1 LLARQLLKLEKD
13 INKMKKRITNLYVL
27 LHALGDI
34 FILNTAYIFG
44 HVISWNYTHLFEPK
58 YLQLWIYLNII
69 YLFAAQL
76 SGTFDMYR
84 NTRFFTLLSALLR
97 LFFLE
102 IVLSFS
108 YIVIFKDFNQ
118 TFKLSREVLL
128 ITYLISFLLTLMWR
142 FGFIKIVRIYRARG
156 FNNRKVLIVGAGD
169 SAQEFKE
176 MLDHKIEYGYQFLG
190 FFDDDAKKHN
200 AVIQKQILGT
210 INEAKSYALEHQI
223 DELFCALPYH
233 EEERIKDLI
242 QFGDENL
249 IRVKIV
255 PDLSRFLTHHLNK
268 VEIDYYGQIPVMTLR
283 SEPLENIVNR
293 FIKRIFDIGFSI
305 LIFIFVLWWFIP
317 LIALI
322 IKLTSKGSVFFI
334 QERSGIKNKSFAVIK
349 FRTMYINNNA
359 HDQQATRN
367 DERIT
372 PIGKILRRTNL
383 DEMPQ
388 FINVLLGQ
396 MSVIGPR
403 PHMLKH
409 TEEYSKIIDK
419 FMVRHLVKP
428 GITGWAQV
436 NGYRGETKDVTDME
450 GRVRADVW
458 YIENWSFGLD
468 VKIIIMTIINMIRG
482 EENAF

>member
-1 LLARQLLKLEKD
+1 
-13 INKMKKRITNLYVL
+13 MKKRITNLYVL
-27 LHALGDI
+27 IHALGDLL
-34 FILNTAYIFG
+34 ILNVSYVIGHIF
-44 HVISWNYTHLFEPK
+44 SWNFRFMFDTK

-97 LFFLE
+97 LFFFE
-102 IVLSFS
+102 ILLSFS

-118 TFKLSREVLL
+118 TFKLSREVLM
-128 ITYLISFLLTLMWR
+128 ITYVTALFFTTIWR

-156 FNNRKVLIVGAGD
+156 FNNRKVMIIGAGD
-169 SAQEFKE
+169 TAQEFKN
-176 MLDHKIEYGYQFLG
+176 MLEHKIEYGYQFLG
-190 FFDDDAKKHN
+190 FYDDDPKKYKPEIQKHILGNVEDAKK
-200 AVIQKQILGT
+200 
-210 INEAKSYALEHQI
+210 YARQHQI
-223 DELFCALPYH
+223 DELFCALPYQ
-233 EEERIKDLI
+233 EEERIKEI
-242 QFGDENL
+242 IEFCDENL

-283 SEPLENIVNR
+283 NEPLENIVNR
-293 FIKRIFDIGFSI
+293 FIKRLFDIGFSV
-305 LIFIFVLWWFIP
+305 LVFIFVLWWFIP

-322 IKLTSKGSVFFI
+322 IKLSSKGPVFFI
-334 QERSGIKNKSFAVIK
+334 QERSGIKNRSFRVIK
-349 FRTMYINNNA
+349 FRTMYINSDA
-359 HDQQATRN
+359 HYKQATR
-367 DERIT
+367 DDQRIT
-372 PIGKILRRTNL
+372 PIGKLLRRTNL

-388 FINVLLGQ
+388 FINVFFGQ

-436 NGYRGETKDVTDME
+436 NGYRGETKDVNDME

>member
-1 LLARQLLKLEKD
+1 
-13 INKMKKRITNLYVL
+13 MKKRITNLYVL
-27 LHALGDI
+27 IHALGDLL
-34 FILNTAYIFG
+34 ILNVAYFLG
-44 HVISWNYTHLFEPK
+44 HVWGFWNYVQMFDTK
-58 YLQLWIYLNII
+58 YLQLWIYLNVI

-84 NTRFFTLLSALLR
+84 NTRFFTLLSALLK

-102 IVLSFS
+102 VVLSFS
-108 YIVIFKDFNQ
+108 YIVVFKDYNQ
-118 TFKLSREVLL
+118 TFKLSREVLM
-128 ITYLISFLLTLMWR
+128 ITYISAFIITMIWR

-156 FNNRKVLIVGAGD
+156 FNNRKVMIIGAGET
-169 SAQEFKE
+169 AQEFKT
-176 MLDHKIEYGYQFLG
+176 MLEHKIEYGYQFLG
-190 FFDDDAKKHN
+190 FYDNNPENYTTEIRKH
-200 AVIQKQILGT
+200 ILGT
-210 INEAKSYALEHQI
+210 VEDAKRYAVEHQI
-223 DELFCALPYH
+223 DELFCALPYD
-233 EEERIKDLI
+233 EEEQIKELI

-249 IRVKIV
+249 VRVKIV

-293 FIKRIFDIGFSI
+293 FIKRLFDIGFSI
-305 LIFIFVLWWFIP
+305 LVLIFILSWFIP
-317 LIALI
+317 LMAII
-322 IKLTSKGSVFFI
+322 IKLTSKGPVFFI
-334 QERSGIKNKSFAVIK
+334 QKRSGIKNKSFSVIK
-349 FRTMYINNNA
+349 FRTMYVNSDA
-359 HDQQATRN
+359 HYKQATRH
-367 DERIT
+367 DQRIT
-372 PIGKILRRTNL
+372 PIGKFLRKTNL
-383 DEMPQ
+383 DELPQ
-388 FINVLLGQ
+388 FINVFTGQ

-419 FMVRHLVKP
+419 FMVRHLIKP

-436 NGYRGETKDVTDME
+436 NGYRGETKDVNDME

-468 VKIIIMTIINMIRG
+468 VKIIIMTIINMLRG

>member
-1 LLARQLLKLEKD
+1 
-13 INKMKKRITNLYVL
+13 MKKRITNLYVL
-27 LHALGDI
+27 IHALGDI
-34 FILNTAYIFG
+34 FILNAAYIIG
-44 HVISWNYTHLFEPK
+44 HIFSWNYRLMFDTK
-58 YLQLWIYLNII
+58 YLQLWIYLNVI

-97 LFFLE
+97 LFFFE
-102 IVLSFS
+102 ILLSFS
-108 YIVIFKDFNQ
+108 YIVVFKDFNQ
-118 TFKLSREVLL
+118 TFKLSREVLM
-128 ITYLISFLLTLMWR
+128 ITYITALILTTIWR

-156 FNNRKVLIVGAGD
+156 FNNRKVMIIGAGD
-169 SAQEFKE
+169 TAQEFRS
-176 MLDHKIEYGYQFLG
+176 MLEHKIEYGYQFLG
-190 FFDDDAKKHN
+190 FYDDDPKKYN
-200 AVIQKQILGT
+200 ADTQKHILGT
-210 INEAKSYALEHQI
+210 VEDAKRYAIEHQI
-223 DELFCALPYH
+223 DELFCALPYQD
-233 EEERIKDLI
+233 EDRIKELI

-255 PDLSRFLTHHLNK
+255 PDLTRFLTHHLNK

-283 SEPLENIVNR
+283 NEPLENVVNR
-293 FIKRIFDIGFSI
+293 FVKRLFDIGFSV
-305 LIFIFVLWWFIP
+305 LVFLFILWWFIP

-322 IKLTSKGSVFFI
+322 IKLTSKGPVFFI
-334 QERSGIKNKSFAVIK
+334 QERSGIKNKSFRVIK
-349 FRTMYINNNA
+349 FRTMYINSDA
-359 HDQQATRN
+359 HYKQATR
-367 DERIT
+367 DDQRIT
-372 PIGKILRRTNL
+372 PIGKLLRRTNL

-436 NGYRGETKDVTDME
+436 NGYRGETKDVNDME

-468 VKIIIMTIINMIRG
+468 VKIIVMTIINMIRG

>member
-1 LLARQLLKLEKD
+1 
-13 INKMKKRITNLYVL
+13 MKKRITNLYVL
-27 LHALGDI
+27 IHALGDLL
-34 FILNTAYIFG
+34 ILNVAYFLG
-44 HVISWNYTHLFEPK
+44 HVWGFWNYVQMFDTK
-58 YLQLWIYLNII
+58 YLQLWIYLNVI

-84 NTRFFTLLSALLR
+84 NTRFFTLLSALLK

-102 IVLSFS
+102 VVLSFS
-108 YIVIFKDFNQ
+108 YIVVFKDYNQ
-118 TFKLSREVLL
+118 TFKLSREVLM
-128 ITYLISFLLTLMWR
+128 ITYISAFIFTMIWR

-156 FNNRKVLIVGAGD
+156 FNNRKVMIIGAGET
-169 SAQEFKE
+169 AQEFKT
-176 MLDHKIEYGYQFLG
+176 MLEHKIEYGYQFLG
-190 FFDDDAKKHN
+190 FYDNNPENYTTEIRKH
-200 AVIQKQILGT
+200 ILGT
-210 INEAKSYALEHQI
+210 VEDAKRYAVEHQI
-223 DELFCALPYH
+223 DELFCALPYD
-233 EEERIKDLI
+233 EEEQIKELI

-249 IRVKIV
+249 VRVKIV

-293 FIKRIFDIGFSI
+293 FIKRLFDIGFSI
-305 LIFIFVLWWFIP
+305 LVLIFILSWFIP
-317 LIALI
+317 LMAII
-322 IKLTSKGSVFFI
+322 IKLTSKGPVFFI
-334 QERSGIKNKSFAVIK
+334 QKRSGIKNKSFSVIK
-349 FRTMYINNNA
+349 FRTMYVNSDA
-359 HDQQATRN
+359 HYKQATRH
-367 DERIT
+367 DQRIT
-372 PIGKILRRTNL
+372 PIGKFLRKTNL
-383 DEMPQ
+383 DELPQ
-388 FINVLLGQ
+388 FINVFTGQ

-419 FMVRHLVKP
+419 FMVRHLIKP

-436 NGYRGETKDVTDME
+436 NGYRGETKDVNDME

-468 VKIIIMTIINMIRG
+468 VKIIIMTIINMLRG

>member
-1 LLARQLLKLEKD
+1 VR
-13 INKMKKRITNLYVL
+13 KKVTNLYVL
-27 LHALGDI
+27 VHALGDL
-34 FILNTAYIFG
+34 FILNITYLIG
-44 HVISWNYTHLFEPK
+44 HFTSFWNYTQMFETK

-69 YLFAAQL
+69 YLMAAQL

-84 NTRFFTLLSALLR
+84 NTRFFTLLSSLIKLFAL
-97 LFFLE
+97 E
-102 IVLSFS
+102 VVLSFS
-108 YIVIFKDFNQ
+108 YIVVFKDFNE

-128 ITYLISFLLTLMWR
+128 ITYAGAFVLTGVWR
-142 FGFIKIVRIYRARG
+142 LGFIKIVRMYRARG
-156 FNNRKVLIVGAGD
+156 FNNRKVMVIGAGET
-169 SAQEFKE
+169 AQEFKN
-176 MLDHKIEYGYQFLG
+176 MLEHKIEYGYQFLG
-190 FFDDDAKKHN
+190 FFDDAPEKYPAEVRKH
-200 AVIQKQILGT
+200 ILG
-210 INEAKSYALEHQI
+210 NVDEAKNYALQHQI
-223 DELFCALPYH
+223 DEFFCALPYN
-233 EEERIKDLI
+233 EEEKIKELI

-283 SEPLENIVNR
+283 NEPLENIINR
-293 FIKRIFDIGFSI
+293 FVKRFFDIIFSLLVI
-305 LIFIFVLWWFIP
+305 IFVLSWLIP
-317 LIALI
+317 VIALI
-322 IKLTSKGSVFFI
+322 IKLTSKGPVFFI
-334 QERSGIKNKSFAVIK
+334 QERSGIKNKSFRVIK
-349 FRTMYINNNA
+349 FRTMYMNDDA
-359 HDQQATRN
+359 HVRQATR
-367 DERIT
+367 DDQRIT
-372 PIGKILRRTNL
+372 PIGKLLRKTNL
-383 DEMPQ
+383 DELPQ
-388 FINVLLGQ
+388 FFNVFIGQ

-458 YIENWSFGLD
+458 YIENWSFWLD
-468 VKIIIMTIINMIRG
+468 VKIIILTIINMLRG

>member
-1 LLARQLLKLEKD
+1 V
-13 INKMKKRITNLYVL
+13 KKKITNLFVL
-27 LHALGDI
+27 IHALGDLL
-34 FILNTAYIFG
+34 ILNIAYIIG
-44 HVISWNYTHLFEPK
+44 HFLGFEFRILQIFDTK
-58 YLQLWIYLNII
+58 YLQLWIYLNVI

-84 NTRFFTLLSALLR
+84 NTRFFTLLAALIR
-97 LFFLE
+97 LFFFQIL
-102 IVLSFS
+102 LAFS
-108 YIVIFKDFNQ
+108 YIVVFKDFNQ
-118 TFKLSREVLL
+118 TFRLSREVLL
-128 ITYLISFLLTLMWR
+128 ITYTSAFILTTIWR

-156 FNNRKVLIVGAGD
+156 FNNRKVMIIGAGET
-169 SAQEFKE
+169 AQEFKN
-176 MLDHKIEYGYQFLG
+176 MLEHKIEYGYQFLG
-190 FFDDDAKKHN
+190 FFDDEPQKYSVN
-200 AVIQKQILGT
+200 IQKHILG
-210 INEAKSYALEHQI
+210 NVAYAKQYAIDHQI
-223 DELFCALPYH
+223 DELFCALPH
-233 EEERIKDLI
+233 QEESRIKEI
-242 QFGDENL
+242 IEFGDENL

-255 PDLSRFLTHHLNK
+255 PDLTRFLTHHLNK

-283 SEPLENIVNR
+283 NEPLENIVNR
-293 FIKRIFDIGFSI
+293 FIKRIFDIGFS
-305 LIFIFVLWWFIP
+305 VLVTVLLLSWFIP
-317 LIALI
+317 LMAII
-322 IKLTSKGSVFFI
+322 IKLSSKGPVFFT
-334 QERSGIKNKSFAVIK
+334 QKRSGIKNKSFDVIK
-349 FRTMYINNNA
+349 FRTMYLNTDA
-359 HDQQATRN
+359 HYKQATR
-367 DERIT
+367 DDDRIT
-372 PIGKILRRTNL
+372 PIGKFLRKTNL
-383 DEMPQ
+383 DELPQ

-436 NGYRGETKDVTDME
+436 NGYRGETREVDDME

>member
-1 LLARQLLKLEKD
+1 
-13 INKMKKRITNLYVL
+13 MKKRITNLYVL
-27 LHALGDI
+27 IHALGDLL
-34 FILNTAYIFG
+34 ILNVAYFLG
-44 HVISWNYTHLFEPK
+44 HVWGFWNYVQMFDTK
-58 YLQLWIYLNII
+58 YLQLWIYLNVI

-84 NTRFFTLLSALLR
+84 NTRFFTLLSALLK

-102 IVLSFS
+102 VVLSFS
-108 YIVIFKDFNQ
+108 YIVVFKDYNQ
-118 TFKLSREVLL
+118 TFKLSREVLM
-128 ITYLISFLLTLMWR
+128 ITYISAFIFTMIWR

-156 FNNRKVLIVGAGD
+156 FNNRKVMIIGAGET
-169 SAQEFKE
+169 AQEFKT
-176 MLDHKIEYGYQFLG
+176 MLEHKIEYGYQFLG
-190 FFDDDAKKHN
+190 FYDNNPENYTTEIRKH
-200 AVIQKQILGT
+200 ILGT
-210 INEAKSYALEHQI
+210 VEDAKRYAVEHQI
-223 DELFCALPYH
+223 DELFCALPYD
-233 EEERIKDLI
+233 EEEQIKELI

-249 IRVKIV
+249 VRVKIV

-293 FIKRIFDIGFSI
+293 FIKRLFDIGFSI
-305 LIFIFVLWWFIP
+305 LVLIFILSWFIP
-317 LIALI
+317 LMAII
-322 IKLTSKGSVFFI
+322 IKLTSKGPVFFI
-334 QERSGIKNKSFAVIK
+334 QKRSGLKNKSFSVIK
-349 FRTMYINNNA
+349 FSTMYVNSDA
-359 HDQQATRN
+359 HYKQATRH
-367 DERIT
+367 DQRIT
-372 PIGKILRRTNL
+372 PIGKFLRKTNL
-383 DEMPQ
+383 DELPQ
-388 FINVLLGQ
+388 FINVFTGQ

-419 FMVRHLVKP
+419 FMVRHLIKP

-436 NGYRGETKDVTDME
+436 NGYRGETKDVNDME

-468 VKIIIMTIINMIRG
+468 VKIIIMTIINMLRG

>member
-1 LLARQLLKLEKD
+1 MR
-13 INKMKKRITNLYVL
+13 KKVTNLYVL
-27 LHALGDI
+27 FHVLGDL
-34 FILNTAYIFG
+34 FILNTSYVIGNIYSSNFLQIFYPNYI
-44 HVISWNYTHLFEPK
+44 
-58 YLQLWIYLNII
+58 QLWIYLNII
-69 YLFAAQL
+69 YLFSAQL

-84 NTRFFTLLSALLR
+84 NTRFFTLLSALVR

-108 YIVIFKDFNQ
+108 YIVIFKDLNQ

-128 ITYLISFLLTLMWR
+128 VTYVLAFVFTLVWR

-156 FNNRKVLIVGAGD
+156 FNNRKVMIIGAGE
-169 SAQEFKE
+169 SAQEFKT
-176 MLDHKIEYGYQFLG
+176 MLEHKIEYGYQFLG
-190 FFDDDAKKHN
+190 FFDDEPKKYKQD
-200 AVIQKQILGT
+200 IQKHIIGT
-210 INEAKSYALEHQI
+210 INDAKEYAVTHEI
-223 DELFCALPYH
+223 DEIFCALNYND
-233 EEERIKDLI
+233 EEKIKDLI
-242 QFGDENL
+242 HFGDENL

-283 SEPLENIVNR
+283 NEPLENIANR
-293 FIKRIFDIGFSI
+293 FIKRFFDLGFSV
-305 LIFIFVLWWFIP
+305 LMFVFILWWFIP
-317 LIALI
+317 LVALL
-322 IKLTSKGSVFFI
+322 IKITSKGPVFFV
-334 QERSGIKNKSFAVIK
+334 QQRSGIKNKSFNVIK
-349 FRTMYINNNA
+349 FRTMYINSDA
-359 HDQQATRN
+359 HYKQATRD

-388 FINVLLGQ
+388 FINVFFGQ

-436 NGYRGETKDVTDME
+436 NGYRGETKDVVEME

>member
-1 LLARQLLKLEKD
+1 
-13 INKMKKRITNLYVL
+13 M
-27 LHALGDI
+27 HALGDL
-34 FILNTAYIFG
+34 FILNITYLIG
-44 HVISWNYTHLFEPK
+44 HFTSFWNYTQMFETK

-69 YLFAAQL
+69 YLMAAQL

-84 NTRFFTLLSALLR
+84 NTRFFTLLSSLIKLFAL
-97 LFFLE
+97 E
-102 IVLSFS
+102 VVLSFS
-108 YIVIFKDFNQ
+108 YIVVFKDFNE

-128 ITYLISFLLTLMWR
+128 ITYAGAFVLTGVWR
-142 FGFIKIVRIYRARG
+142 LGFIKIVRMYRARG
-156 FNNRKVLIVGAGD
+156 FNNRKVMVIGAGET
-169 SAQEFKE
+169 AQEFKN
-176 MLDHKIEYGYQFLG
+176 MLEHKIEYGYQFLG
-190 FFDDDAKKHN
+190 FFDDAPEKYPAEVRKH
-200 AVIQKQILGT
+200 ILG
-210 INEAKSYALEHQI
+210 NVDEAKNYALQHQI
-223 DELFCALPYH
+223 DEFFCALPYN
-233 EEERIKDLI
+233 EEEKIKELI

-283 SEPLENIVNR
+283 NEPLENIINR
-293 FIKRIFDIGFSI
+293 FVKRFFDIIFSLLVI
-305 LIFIFVLWWFIP
+305 IFVLSWLIP
-317 LIALI
+317 VIALI
-322 IKLTSKGSVFFI
+322 IKLTSKGPVFFI
-334 QERSGIKNKSFAVIK
+334 QERSGIKNKSFRVIK
-349 FRTMYINNNA
+349 FRTMYMNDDA
-359 HDQQATRN
+359 HVRQATR
-367 DERIT
+367 DDQRIT
-372 PIGKILRRTNL
+372 PIGKLLRKTNL
-383 DEMPQ
+383 DELPQ
-388 FINVLLGQ
+388 FFNVFIGQ

-458 YIENWSFGLD
+458 YIENWSFWLD
-468 VKIIIMTIINMIRG
+468 VKIIILTIINMLRG

>member
-1 LLARQLLKLEKD
+1 
-13 INKMKKRITNLYVL
+13 
-27 LHALGDI
+27 
-34 FILNTAYIFG
+34 
-44 HVISWNYTHLFEPK
+44 
-58 YLQLWIYLNII
+58 
-69 YLFAAQL
+69 
-76 SGTFDMYR
+76 YR

>member
-1 LLARQLLKLEKD
+1 
-13 INKMKKRITNLYVL
+13 MKKRITNLYVL
-27 LHALGDI
+27 IHALGDL
-34 FILNTAYIFG
+34 FILNVSYIIG
-44 HVISWNYTHLFEPK
+44 HIFSWNFRFMFDSK

-84 NTRFFTLLSALLR
+84 NTRFFTLLSAMLR

-108 YIVIFKDFNQ
+108 YIVVFKDFNQ

-128 ITYLISFLLTLMWR
+128 IMYVTAFVLTTIWR

-156 FNNRKVLIVGAGD
+156 FNNRKVMIIGAGD
-169 SAQEFKE
+169 TAQEFKN
-176 MLDHKIEYGYQFLG
+176 MLEHKIEYGYQFLG
-190 FFDDDAKKHN
+190 FYDDEPKKYNSEIQKHILGNVEDAK
-200 AVIQKQILGT
+200 Q
-210 INEAKSYALEHQI
+210 YAISHQI
-223 DELFCALPYH
+223 DELFCALPYQ
-233 EEERIKDLI
+233 EEDRIKELI

-255 PDLSRFLTHHLNK
+255 PDLTRFLTHHLNK

-293 FIKRIFDIGFSI
+293 FVKRLFDLGFSA
-305 LIFIFVLWWFIP
+305 LVFLFVLWWFIP
-317 LIALI
+317 LVALI
-322 IKLTSKGSVFFI
+322 IKITSKGPVFFV
-334 QERSGIKNKSFAVIK
+334 QERSGIKNKSFRVIK
-349 FRTMYINNNA
+349 FRTMYINSDA
-359 HDQQATRN
+359 HYKQATRH
-367 DERIT
+367 DQRIT
-372 PIGKILRRTNL
+372 PIGKLLRRSNL

-388 FINVLLGQ
+388 FINVFFGQ

-403 PHMLKH
+403 PHMLRH

-436 NGYRGETKDVTDME
+436 NGYRGETKDVNDME

>member
-1 LLARQLLKLEKD
+1 VR
-13 INKMKKRITNLYVL
+13 KKVTNLYVL
-27 LHALGDI
+27 VHALGDL
-34 FILNTAYIFG
+34 FILNITYLIG
-44 HVISWNYTHLFEPK
+44 HFTSFWNYTQMFETK

-69 YLFAAQL
+69 YLMAAQL

-84 NTRFFTLLSALLR
+84 NTRFFTLLSSLIKLFAL
-97 LFFLE
+97 E
-102 IVLSFS
+102 VVLSFS
-108 YIVIFKDFNQ
+108 YIVVFKDFNE

-128 ITYLISFLLTLMWR
+128 ITYAGAFVLTGIWR
-142 FGFIKIVRIYRARG
+142 LGFIKIVRMYRARG
-156 FNNRKVLIVGAGD
+156 FNNRKVMVIGAGET
-169 SAQEFKE
+169 AQEFKN
-176 MLDHKIEYGYQFLG
+176 MLEHKIEYGYQFLG
-190 FFDDDAKKHN
+190 FFDDAPEKYPAEVRKH
-200 AVIQKQILGT
+200 ILG
-210 INEAKSYALEHQI
+210 NVDEAKNYALQHQI
-223 DELFCALPYH
+223 DEFFCALPYN
-233 EEERIKDLI
+233 EEEKIKELI

-283 SEPLENIVNR
+283 NEPLENIINR
-293 FIKRIFDIGFSI
+293 FVKRFFDIIFSLLVI
-305 LIFIFVLWWFIP
+305 IFVLSWLIP
-317 LIALI
+317 VIALI
-322 IKLTSKGSVFFI
+322 IKLTSKGPVFFI
-334 QERSGIKNKSFAVIK
+334 QERSGIKNKSFRVIK
-349 FRTMYINNNA
+349 FRTMYMNDDA
-359 HDQQATRN
+359 HVRQATR
-367 DERIT
+367 DDQRIT
-372 PIGKILRRTNL
+372 PIGKLLRKTNL
-383 DEMPQ
+383 DELPQ
-388 FINVLLGQ
+388 FFNVFIGQ

-458 YIENWSFGLD
+458 YIENWSFWLD
-468 VKIIIMTIINMIRG
+468 VKIIILTIINMLRG

>member
-1 LLARQLLKLEKD
+1 MLARLLLMLEKD

-44 HVISWNYTHLFEPK
+44 HIISWNYTHLFESK

-128 ITYLISFLLTLMWR
+128 ITYLVSFLLTLMWR

>member
-1 LLARQLLKLEKD
+1 MESETD
-13 INKMKKRITNLYVL
+13 MKKRITNLYVL
-27 LHALGDI
+27 IHALGDL
-34 FILNTAYIFG
+34 FILNVSYVIGHIF
-44 HVISWNYTHLFEPK
+44 SWNYRFMFDSK

-84 NTRFFTLLSALLR
+84 NTRFFTLLSAMIR

-108 YIVIFKDFNQ
+108 YIVVFKDFNQ

-128 ITYLISFLLTLMWR
+128 IMYVTAFVLTTIWR

-156 FNNRKVLIVGAGD
+156 FNNRKVMIIGAGD
-169 SAQEFKE
+169 TAQEFKN
-176 MLDHKIEYGYQFLG
+176 MLEHKIEYGYQFLG
-190 FFDDDAKKHN
+190 FYDDEPQKYSAEIQKHILGNVEDAK
-200 AVIQKQILGT
+200 Q
-210 INEAKSYALEHQI
+210 YAISHQI
-223 DELFCALPYH
+223 DELFCALPYQ
-233 EEERIKDLI
+233 EEDRIKELI

-255 PDLSRFLTHHLNK
+255 PDLTRFLTHHLNK

-283 SEPLENIVNR
+283 NEPLENIVNR
-293 FIKRIFDIGFSI
+293 FVKRLFDIGFSV
-305 LIFIFVLWWFIP
+305 LVFLLVLWWFIP
-317 LIALI
+317 LMALI
-322 IKLTSKGSVFFI
+322 IKLTSKGPVFFV
-334 QERSGIKNKSFAVIK
+334 QERSGIKNKSFRVIK
-349 FRTMYINNNA
+349 FRTMYINSDA
-359 HDQQATRN
+359 HYKQATRH
-367 DERIT
+367 DQRIT
-372 PIGKILRRTNL
+372 PIGKLLRRTNL

-388 FINVLLGQ
+388 FINVFLGQ

-436 NGYRGETKDVTDME
+436 NGYRGETKDVMDME

>member
-1 LLARQLLKLEKD
+1 MR
-13 INKMKKRITNLYVL
+13 KKVTNLYVL
-27 LHALGDI
+27 VHALGDL
-34 FILNTAYIFG
+34 FILNITYLIG
-44 HVISWNYTHLFEPK
+44 HFTSFWNYTQMFETK

-69 YLFAAQL
+69 YLMAAQL

-84 NTRFFTLLSALLR
+84 NTRFFTLLSSLIKLFAL
-97 LFFLE
+97 E
-102 IVLSFS
+102 VVLSFS
-108 YIVIFKDFNQ
+108 YIVVFKDFNE

-128 ITYLISFLLTLMWR
+128 ITYAGAFVLTGIWR
-142 FGFIKIVRIYRARG
+142 LGFIKIVRMYRARG
-156 FNNRKVLIVGAGD
+156 FNNRKVMVIGAGET
-169 SAQEFKE
+169 AQEFKN
-176 MLDHKIEYGYQFLG
+176 MLEHKIEYGYQFLG
-190 FFDDDAKKHN
+190 FFDDAPEKYPAEVRKH
-200 AVIQKQILGT
+200 ILG
-210 INEAKSYALEHQI
+210 NVDEAKNYALQHQI
-223 DELFCALPYH
+223 DEFFCALPYN
-233 EEERIKDLI
+233 EEEKIKELI

-283 SEPLENIVNR
+283 NEPLENIINR
-293 FIKRIFDIGFSI
+293 FVKRFFDIIFSLLVI
-305 LIFIFVLWWFIP
+305 IFVLSWLIP
-317 LIALI
+317 VIALI
-322 IKLTSKGSVFFI
+322 IKLTSKGPVFFI
-334 QERSGIKNKSFAVIK
+334 QERSGIKNKSFRVIK
-349 FRTMYINNNA
+349 FRTMYMNDDA
-359 HDQQATRN
+359 HVRQATR
-367 DERIT
+367 DDQRIT
-372 PIGKILRRTNL
+372 PIGKLLRKTNL
-383 DEMPQ
+383 DELPQ
-388 FINVLLGQ
+388 FFNVFIGQ

-458 YIENWSFGLD
+458 YIENWSFWLD
-468 VKIIIMTIINMIRG
+468 VKIIILTIINMLRG

>member
-1 LLARQLLKLEKD
+1 
-13 INKMKKRITNLYVL
+13 MKKRITNLYVL
-27 LHALGDI
+27 MHALGDL

-44 HVISWNYTHLFEPK
+44 HIFSWNFRLMFDTK
-58 YLQLWIYLNII
+58 YLQLWIYLNVI

-97 LFFLE
+97 LFFFE
-102 IVLSFS
+102 ILLSFS
-108 YIVIFKDFNQ
+108 YIVVFKDFNQ

-128 ITYLISFLLTLMWR
+128 ITYATAFILTTIWR
-142 FGFIKIVRIYRARG
+142 FGFIKVVRIYRARG
-156 FNNRKVLIVGAGD
+156 FNNRKVMIIGAGET
-169 SAQEFKE
+169 AQEFRQ
-176 MLDHKIEYGYQFLG
+176 MLEHKIEYGYQFLG
-190 FFDDDAKKHN
+190 FYDDDPKKYSKEIQNHILGSVADAKKY
-200 AVIQKQILGT
+200 AV
-210 INEAKSYALEHQI
+210 SHQI
-223 DELFCALPYH
+223 DELFCALPYQ
-233 EEERIKDLI
+233 EEDRIKELI
-242 QFGDENL
+242 EFGDENL

-255 PDLSRFLTHHLNK
+255 PDLTRFLTHHLNK

-283 SEPLENIVNR
+283 NEPLENIVNR
-293 FIKRIFDIGFSI
+293 FIKRLFDIGFSVSV
-305 LIFIFVLWWFIP
+305 FVFVLWWFIP

-322 IKLTSKGSVFFI
+322 IKITSRGPVFFI
-334 QERSGIKNKSFAVIK
+334 QERSGIKNKSFRVIK
-349 FRTMYINNNA
+349 FRTMYINSDS
-359 HDQQATRN
+359 HYRQATR
-367 DERIT
+367 DDQRIS
-372 PIGKILRRTNL
+372 PIGKLLRTTNL

-388 FINVLLGQ
+388 FINVLFGQ

-436 NGYRGETKDVTDME
+436 NGYRGETKDVNDME

-468 VKIIIMTIINMIRG
+468 VKIIVMTIINMIRG

>member
-1 LLARQLLKLEKD
+1 MR
-13 INKMKKRITNLYVL
+13 KKVTNLYVL
-27 LHALGDI
+27 VHALGDL
-34 FILNTAYIFG
+34 FILNITYLIG
-44 HVISWNYTHLFEPK
+44 HFTSFWNYTQMFETK

-69 YLFAAQL
+69 YLMAAQL

-84 NTRFFTLLSALLR
+84 NTRFFTLLSSLIKLFAL
-97 LFFLE
+97 E
-102 IVLSFS
+102 VVLSFS
-108 YIVIFKDFNQ
+108 YIVVFKDFNE

-128 ITYLISFLLTLMWR
+128 ITYAGSFVLTGVWR
-142 FGFIKIVRIYRARG
+142 LGFIKIVRMYRARG
-156 FNNRKVLIVGAGD
+156 FNNRKVMVIGAGET
-169 SAQEFKE
+169 AQEFKN
-176 MLDHKIEYGYQFLG
+176 MLEHKIEYGYQFLG
-190 FFDDDAKKHN
+190 FFDDAPEKYPAEVRKH
-200 AVIQKQILGT
+200 ILG
-210 INEAKSYALEHQI
+210 NVDEAKNYALQHQI
-223 DELFCALPYH
+223 DEFFCALPYN
-233 EEERIKDLI
+233 EEEKIKELI

-283 SEPLENIVNR
+283 NEPLENIINR
-293 FIKRIFDIGFSI
+293 FVKRFFDIIFSLLVI
-305 LIFIFVLWWFIP
+305 IFVLSWLIP
-317 LIALI
+317 VIALI
-322 IKLTSKGSVFFI
+322 IKLTSKGPVFFI
-334 QERSGIKNKSFAVIK
+334 QERSGIKNKSFRVIK
-349 FRTMYINNNA
+349 FRTMYMNDDA
-359 HDQQATRN
+359 HVRQATR
-367 DERIT
+367 DDQRIT
-372 PIGKILRRTNL
+372 PIGKLLRKTNL
-383 DEMPQ
+383 DELPQ
-388 FINVLLGQ
+388 FFNVFIGQ

-458 YIENWSFGLD
+458 YIENWSFWLD
-468 VKIIIMTIINMIRG
+468 VKIIILTIINMLRG